1 MADRIKVLL
10 VDDHA
15 ILREGIRSL
24 LSSAPDIEV
33 VGEAEDGQQ
42 AIEKVEQLAPDVVL
56 MDVAMPRMNG
66 IEATRAIK
74 AAHPDLPVLILSMHD
89 SEEYI
94 LPILKAGASGYVLKR
109 AAAQELVSALRAAV
123 QGHTILHPDV
133 AKRVMES
140 IGSTGGGAGAAGRA
154 GAGAPG
160 GAAGAGRAPGHP
172 ALAPLTEREREVLTL
187 IAQGLTNQEIAQ
199 RLFISIKTVQ
209 AHRANIMEKLDLHDA
224 VELTKFAIKTGLVQ
238 LE

>member
-1 MADRIKVLL
+1 MHDEDKIKVLI

-24 LSSAPDIEV
+24 LGAAGDIVV
-33 VGEAEDGQQ
+33 VGEAEDGQE
-42 AIEKVEQLAPDVVL
+42 AVEKVGALRPDVVL

-74 AAHPDLPVLILSMHD
+74 AAHPDLPILILSMHD
-89 SEEYI
+89 AEEYI

-123 QGHTILHPDV
+123 AGQTVLHPDV
-133 AKRVMES
+133 ARRVMAS
-140 IGSTGGGAGAAGRA
+140 LGKPAAGPA
-154 GAGAPG
+154 AAPEG
-160 GAAGAGRAPGHP
+160 EAAGEHP
-172 ALAPLTEREREVLTL
+172 ALSPLTDREREVLTL
-187 IAQGLTNQEIAQ
+187 IAQGLTNQEIAG
-199 RLFISIKTVQ
+199 RLYISIKTVQ

-224 VELTKFAIKTGLVQ
+224 VELTKFAIRTGLVK

>member
-1 MADRIKVLL
+1 MEAERKIRVLL

-24 LSSAPDIEV
+24 LSQAGDIEV
-33 VGEAEDGQQ
+33 VGEAADGQE
-42 AIEKVEQLAPDVVL
+42 AVEKVRLLRPDVVL

-66 IEATRAIK
+66 IEATRAIR
-74 AAHPDLPVLILSMHD
+74 AEHPDLPILILSMHD

-109 AAAQELVSALRAAV
+109 AAASELVSALRAAV
-123 QGHTILHPDV
+123 QGHTILHPEV

-140 IGSTGGGAGAAGRA
+140 LGRGPAAPAGEKAAGGPPA
-154 GAGAPG
+154 QAE
-160 GAAGAGRAPGHP
+160 HP
-172 ALAPLTEREREVLTL
+172 DLAPLTEREREVLTL

-199 RLFISIKTVQ
+199 KLFISIKTVQ

-224 VELTKFAIKTGLVQ
+224 VELTKFAIRTGLVR

>member
-1 MADRIKVLL
+1 METEKKIRVLL

-15 ILREGIRSL
+15 ILREGIRFL
-24 LSSAPDIEV
+24 LGAAGDIEV
-33 VGEAEDGQQ
+33 VGEAADGNE
-42 AIEKVEQLAPDVVL
+42 AVEKVRQLKPDVVL

-66 IEATRAIK
+66 IEATRALRTE
-74 AAHPDLPVLILSMHD
+74 HPHLPILILSMHD

-123 QGHTILHPDV
+123 QGHTILHPEV
-133 AKRVMES
+133 ARRVMES
-140 IGSTGGGAGAAGRA
+140 LGTGAGAAG
-154 GAGAPG
+154 GK
-160 GAAGAGRAPGHP
+160 GAAESQAREPEPRQEHP
-172 ALAPLTEREREVLTL
+172 ALAPLTEREREVLTH

-199 RLFISIKTVQ
+199 RLYISIKTVQ

-224 VELTKFAIKTGLVQ
+224 VELTKFAIRTGLVT
-238 LE
+238 LD

>member
-1 MADRIKVLL
+1 MPGEGKIKVLI

-15 ILREGIRSL
+15 ILREGIRYL
-24 LSSAPDIEV
+24 LHAAGGIEV
-33 VGEAEDGQQ
+33 TGEAEDGQ
-42 AIEKVEQLAPDVVL
+42 AALEKLAGAQPDVVL

-66 IEATRAIK
+66 IDATRAIK
-74 AAHPDLPVLILSMHD
+74 AARPDLPVLILSMHD

-123 QGHTILHPDV
+123 AGQTVLHPEV
-133 AKRVMES
+133 ARCVMAS
-140 IGSTGGGAGAAGRA
+140 LSDRSPGRP
-154 GAGAPG
+154 AP
-160 GAAGAGRAPGHP
+160 APAPALHQPPVSEHP

-187 IAQGLTNQEIAQ
+187 IAQGLTNQEIAR
-199 RLFISIKTVQ
+199 RLYISIKTVQ

-224 VELTKFAIKTGLVQ
+224 VELTKFAIRTGLVK
-238 LE
+238 LD